1 MFHVIKSLLKVPKRV
16 LKDLCNKSAEAGSQ
30 LTTTIAY
37 LTNHGLGVLRVR
49 ELLRIYHL
57 VIIEDD
63 ILVYYI
69 IIVTGLH
76 LCHVSEPEP
85 DIGSC
90 PEENEV

>member
-1 MFHVIKSLLKVPKRV
+1 MFHVIKSLLKVIE
-16 LKDLCNKSAEAGSQ
+16 DLSNKSAEDGSQ

-37 LTNHGLGVLRVR
+37 LTNHGLGLLRAR

-57 VIIEDD
+57 VIIEDE

-76 LCHVSEPEP
+76 LCHVSEPES
-85 DIGSC
+85 DIGSS